1 MENPCP
7 GTQGQSLIP
16 QITALWD
23 IVPDDWPSGKNC
35 FGGELVVFRKRL
47 GLFNLSY
54 AGDGDRTREVQLG
67 KLTQD

>member
-35 FGGELVVFRKRL
+35 FSGELVAFRKRL
-47 GLFNLSY
+47 DLFNLS
-54 AGDGDRTREVQLG
+54 
-67 KLTQD
+67 